1 MPVKKDI
8 FRFKQFAVAQ
18 EQTAMKVGT
27 DGVLLG
33 SWGDL
38 NTAKNILDIGTGT
51 GLIALMCAQ
60 KQPLANIDA
69 IEIDPSAARQA
80 VENFSDSKW
89 SDRLRLIQTDFKLF
103 VPQKQ
108 YDVIIS
114 NPPYFDEKTLN
125 LNKQRNL
132 ARHNQ
137 QLSLETLISRAK
149 KILKA
154 DGNIQLILPADKL
167 NDLKHICQQEQ
178 LYLNKICYVKGH
190 VNANVKRILVKI
202 SGIATFSKEKYLIIE
217 HARHQYTED
226 YIRLTRDFYLKM

>member
-33 SWGDL
+33 AWADIK
-38 NTAKNILDIGTGT
+38 TAKNILDIGTGT
-51 GLIALMCAQ
+51 GLLALMCAQ
-60 KQPLANIDA
+60 RQPLAHIDA
-69 IEIDPSAARQA
+69 LEIDPAAARQA
-80 VENFSDSKW
+80 TENFDNSNW
-89 SDRLRLIQTDFKLF
+89 SERLHLIQTDFNLF
-103 VPQKQ
+103 ISEKK

-114 NPPYFDEKTLN
+114 NPPYFDEKTSN

-137 QLSLETLISRAK
+137 HLTLEMLISRSK
-149 KILKA
+149 TMLQPN
-154 DGNIQLILPADKL
+154 GNIQLILPADKL
-167 NDLKHICQQEQ
+167 NHLKQICQREQ

-190 VNANVKRILVKI
+190 TSAKIKRILIKI
-202 SGIATFSKEKYLIIE
+202 SGIVAPLKEKYLIIE
-217 HARHQYTED
+217 YARHRYTED

>member
-1 MPVKKDI
+1 MSDKKDI

-33 SWGDL
+33 AWADIK
-38 NTAKNILDIGTGT
+38 TAENILEIGTGT

-60 KQPLANIDA
+60 RQPPANIDA
-69 IEIDPSAARQA
+69 IEIEPTAARQA
-80 VENFSDSKW
+80 TENFKNSGW
-89 SDRLRLIQTDFKLF
+89 SERLHLIQIDFKLF
-103 VPQKQ
+103 VTEEK

-125 LNKQRNL
+125 PDKQRNL

-137 QLSLETLISRAK
+137 QLPLSTLISRAK
-149 KILKA
+149 KILKP
-154 DGNIQLILPADKL
+154 DGNIQLILPVDKL
-167 NDLKHICQQEQ
+167 NDLKHICHREQ
-178 LYLNKICYVKGH
+178 LTLNKICYVRGH
-190 VNANVKRILVKI
+190 TTAKVKRILVKI
-202 SGIATFSKEKYLIIE
+202 SGIATPLKEKHLIIE
-217 HARHQYTED
+217 HARHRYTED

>member
-1 MPVKKDI
+1 MPLKKDI
-8 FRFKQFAVAQ
+8 FRFKQFDIAQ

-33 SWGDL
+33 SWVNL
-38 NTAKNILDIGTGT
+38 KQVNNILDVGTGT
-51 GLIALMCAQ
+51 GLVALMCAQ
-60 KQPLANIDA
+60 RLPTAIIDA
-69 IEIDPSAARQA
+69 IEIDPAAARQA
-80 VENFSDSKW
+80 AENFNNSAW
-89 SDRLRLIQTDFKLF
+89 PERLHLIQTDFKLF
-103 VPQKQ
+103 VAQKQ

-114 NPPYFDEKTLN
+114 NPPYFDEKTLS

-132 ARHNQ
+132 ARHNKK
-137 QLSLETLISRAK
+137 LPLETFISLAK
-149 KILKA
+149 KMLQPK
-154 DGNIQLILPADKL
+154 GNIQLILPADKL